1 MLKTVVFLAVW
12 SFTIGFFCHTV
23 SYADI
28 TNDVYFSYPNG
39 DIALQSV
46 GPSSNA
52 FANWSNLQGCPVST
66 SRGTVIGYATSDEA
80 EEETEYNVSY
90 YLSAGEQP
98 AEYSGTISCIRDNE
112 SDQSS
117 GDLHYNS
124 DDNFHIDC
132 GRTDSHHVA
141 AAFDTYMQQGLA
153 TSSHVVHANES
164 AFETSSSGAMANGF
178 PTQLSFVFAVDLQ
191 FTAPNSN
198 GDTTWYTCPNVVF
211 GQQGQTTTSQPNWA
225 AIVEKQAVGL
235 IQPAATCIVSLGED
249 CLGLVK
255 ALFKDAIEDAIKAI
269 IFAASQ
275 ENIWWVGQSY
285 NADND
290 QASFT
295 LPPNYTDE
303 NGNPANTGNPANQY
317 QVAIFCRNDD
327 NHNEQTFLVFTRDGD
342 SDKTFNIV
350 ATPPNSPL
358 TSD

>member
-1 MLKTVVFLAVW
+1 MGLV
-12 SFTIGFFCHTV
+12 TIGFLGHTV
-23 SYADI
+23 AYADI

-46 GPSSNA
+46 GASSNA
-52 FANWSNLQGCPVST
+52 FANWTSLQGCPVST

-80 EEETEYNVSY
+80 EEETEYSVIY

-98 AEYSGTISCIRDNE
+98 KNYSGTISCIRDNE

-164 AFETSSSGAMANGF
+164 AFETSSSGAVANGF

-191 FTAPNSN
+191 FVVDGA
-198 GDTTWYTCPNVVF
+198 DWYTCPNVVF
-211 GQQGQTTTSQPNWA
+211 GQQGETTTSQPNWA

-235 IQPAATCIVSLGED
+235 IQPAATCIVSLGDD

-285 NADND
+285 NAGND

-303 NGNPANTGNPANQY
+303 NGNPANTGNPSNQY
-317 QVAIFCRNDD
+317 QVGIFCQNQDTPSD
-327 NHNEQTFLVFTRDGD
+327 QIFLIFTRDGD
-342 SDKTFNIV
+342 SDKKFNIV
-350 ATPPNSPL
+350 KGAPQNLGS
-358 TSD
+358 SN